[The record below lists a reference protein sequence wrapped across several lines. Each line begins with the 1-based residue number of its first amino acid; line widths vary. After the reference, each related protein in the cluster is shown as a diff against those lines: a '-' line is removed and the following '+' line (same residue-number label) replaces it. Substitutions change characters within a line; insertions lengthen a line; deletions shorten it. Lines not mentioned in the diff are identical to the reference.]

1 LFSLMDRTVDGFA
14 PCPVVDNIDRGRPE
28 ISAGEGSLHWASLA
42 SSRDKSQG
50 PLIPFRELEAYVNDL
65 SEAYVL
71 ASERCVIDHDGE
83 TWQAGMRRH
92 KGGELCEVG
101 VKMAD
106 GLREGADSQATLRAA
121 IGNVV
126 KQRVD
131 VCVSYIGVGA
141 GVVVSVEALRGVA
154 SQFCPHI

>member
-1 LFSLMDRTVDGFA
+1 MDRTVGGFA
-14 PCPVVDNIDRGRPE
+14 PCPVVDKIEGGRPE
-28 ISAGEGSLHWASLA
+28 FSASEGSLHWASLV

-50 PLIPFRELEAYVNDL
+50 SLIPFRQFEAYVNDL
-65 SEAYVL
+65 SEAHIL
-71 ASERCVIDHDGE
+71 AIKRCVIDHDGE
-83 TWQAGMRRH
+83 TWQAGMGRH

-101 VKMAD
+101 VKMGD

-131 VCVSYIGVGA
+131 VRVSYIGVGA